1 VQRSRV
7 IRLSRIFALE
17 RREARWILGCLVCL
31 ALLSA
36 DVLTGGVLDHLD
48 HVVRNAVQQRSPQT
62 PAWLGPPGNLGEIG
76 VATALMLAAALV
88 TARVVRRAWPVVLAI
103 ANLAAVETVVLLLK
117 TAIGRPG
124 PGSRARLDGYPGY
137 FPSGHTATSAVCAG
151 TVAFLLVTAW
161 GSGRRLSAAS
171 PAGQLAGLVA
181 GVLSAVDALLGDFH
195 WLTDAVGGLLV
206 SSVVLTL
213 GFAAARTHV
222 RRTSRPSRL
231 DPT

>member
-1 VQRSRV
+1 M
-7 IRLSRIFALE
+7 
-17 RREARWILGCLVCL
+17 
-31 ALLSA
+31 
-36 DVLTGGVLDHLD
+36 LDHLD
-48 HVVRNAVQQRSPQT
+48 HVVRNAVQHRSPQT
-62 PAWLGPPGNLGEIG
+62 PAWLGPPGDLGEIG
-76 VATALMLAAALV
+76 VAATLMVAAALV
-88 TARVVRRAWPVVLAI
+88 TAQLTRRAWPVGLAT

-124 PGSRARLDGYPGY
+124 PGWRAHLDGYPGY

-151 TVAFLLVTAW
+151 TVVFLLVTAR
-161 GSGRRLSAAS
+161 GSGRWLGAAS

-181 GVLSAVDALLGDFH
+181 GALSAVDALLGDFH
-195 WLTDAVGGLLV
+195 WLTDAIGGLLV

-222 RRTSRPSRL
+222 RRTPRSSRV